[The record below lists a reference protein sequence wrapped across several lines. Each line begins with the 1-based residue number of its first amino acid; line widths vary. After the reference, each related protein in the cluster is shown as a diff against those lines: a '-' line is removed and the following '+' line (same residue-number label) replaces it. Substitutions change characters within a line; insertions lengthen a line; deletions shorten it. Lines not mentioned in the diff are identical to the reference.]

1 MFSGLPRQSG
11 SRVTG
16 EAITALTMSS
26 GGSSA
31 FKRDHVGAVDHH
43 VGDHEL
49 AQIEHAAEHVAVE
62 RFDVAFAVQQI
73 DGAAQFLARRQ
84 HLLIFA
90 DRHADMLEQPA
101 HQRLDRHQHRAEQS

>member
-16 EAITALTMSS
+16 EAITALTTSS

-43 VGDHEL
+43 VGDHQL
-49 AQIEHAAEHVAVE
+49 AQIEHAAEHVAVA
-62 RFDVAFAVQQI
+62 RLHAAFDC
-73 DGAAQFLARRQ
+73 AAGRRRRASSSR
-84 HLLIFA
+84 A
-90 DRHADMLEQPA
+90 D
-101 HQRLDRHQHRAEQS
+101 STC